1 MKHNERE
8 LLSAYLDG
16 ELAAAERAEVSA
28 HLARCAECAREL
40 GELALVE
47 KTIASSRR
55 HVMPPELLARLEAR
69 FSRRTWAERA
79 AGLLKAPRFYVPAGA
94 VAAFA
99 VALSFWLGAPE
110 PEQIPLES
118 LLAAHTRYSS
128 EGLVPQENLTQPE
141 FISHLSASDAE

>member
-1 MKHNERE
+1 MKHDERE
-8 LLSAYLDG
+8 SLSAYLDG
-16 ELAAAERAEVSA
+16 ELSASERARVSS

-47 KTIASSRR
+47 KTIASSPR
-55 HVMPPELLARLEAR
+55 HVMPPALLARLEAR
-69 FSRRTWAERA
+69 FSRPTWAERA
-79 AGLLKAPRFYVPAGA
+79 AGLLTAPRFYVPAGVA
-94 VAAFA
+94 AAFA
-99 VALSFWLGAPE
+99 VALSLWLGSPE

-141 FISHLSASDAE
+141 FISHLSAADAE